1 MTRNP
6 NEVHPFGRRRAPS
19 IARAAFVLLWL
30 AVACFLAS
38 FFPAESPADPTPVA
52 PADRGPSLQTPED
65 PEPGG
70 PGDDGGEDGDEGEE
84 DEGEEGE
91 PEPAPVKPAPDV
103 PDSLLKRPPAT
114 LPSGAAP
121 METLGVTK
129 PPVGSARQG
138 VVPPAQPKEKGTIF
152 GLHPAVFFAALIV
165 GHVFVV
171 RAVTD

>member
-1 MTRNP
+1 MIRNP

-19 IARAAFVLLWL
+19 VARAAFVLLWL
-30 AVACFLAS
+30 AAACFLAS

-52 PADRGPSLQTPED
+52 RADRGPSVQTPED

-70 PGDDGGEDGDEGEE
+70 GAGDDGGEEGDDGEE
-84 DEGEEGE
+84 DDDGEVE
-91 PEPAPVKPAPDV
+91 PTPMKPVPDV
-103 PDSLLKRPPAT
+103 PDSLKKLPAAT

-129 PPVGSARQG
+129 PALGSVRPGAT
-138 VVPPAQPKEKGTIF
+138 PPAAPKEKGTIL